1 MSKWLGQGGAPPSA
15 VADAMID
22 AVIDFVKKKKGTNL
36 QNVKFLI
43 FQTTMLSDFHESM
56 LKRQQKSVEEE
67 GGIMGWL
74 KGMWMNPV
82 YHKTKIDKNLKF
94 MPAKLTYF
102 FCSTFTKPNMDCV
115 LGKY

>member
-1 MSKWLGQGGAPPSA
+1 MFKWLGQGGAHPSA
-15 VADAMID
+15 VANAMIE

-43 FQTTMLSDFHESM
+43 FQTNMVSDFHQSM
-56 LKRQQKSVEEE
+56 LKRQNESVEEE
-67 GGIMGWL
+67 GGFMGWV

-82 YHKTKIDKNLKF
+82 YCKTKIYKNLKSI
-94 MPAKLTYF
+94 PAKVTYLF
-102 FCSTFTKPNMDCV
+102 SSTFTKPNMDCV